1 MKRSVKT
8 ALILT
13 AVMAILSGRVQAEEY
28 ETATGEQEETDL
40 GISPEE
46 DMTGT
51 GVDKRYV
58 GEMRDLNDE
67 YQAGGLTYTEYIQRK
82 REIEDLNR

>member
-8 ALILT
+8 ALILA
-13 AVMAILSGRVQAEEY
+13 AVMAILPGRVQAEEY

-40 GISPEE
+40 GIRPEE
-46 DMTGT
+46 DMTGP
-51 GVDKRYV
+51 GVNKRYV
-58 GEMRDLNDE
+58 WEMRDLNDE